1 MKKLLAL
8 VALVTSLG
16 AHAAPAS
23 EESVERLLAAT
34 NAEALMP
41 SLYAG
46 MDQMMR
52 QTLQHLVKGKS
63 LTAEQQRALD
73 ALPSKF
79 VSVMKDEMS
88 WQKLKPKYI
97 QLYRE
102 TFEQEE
108 VDGLL
113 AFYASPAGQA
123 MITKMPVVMQKSFA
137 ISQSMMQSMLPKL
150 EEAVKAAMAEAK
162 SGTAK

>member
-8 VALVTSLG
+8 AALVTSLG

-41 SLYAG
+41 SIYAG
-46 MDQMMR
+46 MEQLMR
-52 QTLQHLVKGKS
+52 QSMQQAVKGKP

-73 ALPSKF
+73 AAPSKF
-79 VSVMKDEMS
+79 AAVMKDEMS
-88 WQKLKPKYI
+88 WQKLKPKYV

-123 MITKMPVVMQKSFA
+123 MLTKMPVVMQKSFA
-137 ISQSMMQSMLPKL
+137 MSQSMMQSVLPKL
-150 EEAVKAAMAEAK
+150 EEALKAALAEAK
-162 SGTAK
+162 AGTAK